1 MSTATTAP
9 ATLREVILDAIE
21 DACWYRKGEIEG
33 CRDCARNPAG
43 ICADHQ
49 ADNDAAYEYEQA
61 RKHLQQSPGSPEVLA
76 VLAGTE
82 GGQP

>member
-1 MSTATTAP
+1 MTAGTTAP
-9 ATLREVILDAIE
+9 ASLREVILDSLE
-21 DACWYRKGEIEG
+21 DAYWYRKGEIEG
-33 CRDCARNPAG
+33 CVTCHRNPAG

-49 ADNDAAYEYEQA
+49 ADNDAVYEYEQA

-82 GGQP
+82 GRQP